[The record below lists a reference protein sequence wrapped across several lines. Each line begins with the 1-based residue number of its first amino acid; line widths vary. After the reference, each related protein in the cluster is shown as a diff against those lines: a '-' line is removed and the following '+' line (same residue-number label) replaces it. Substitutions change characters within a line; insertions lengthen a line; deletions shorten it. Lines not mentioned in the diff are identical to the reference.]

1 MNPAILAALMP
12 WCSSGEGFKPT
23 LCVPRLLGKRWVA
36 TDGRSIAWCPAAPD
50 ARDLLDEPPPDAGA
64 IIGHAEYV
72 WPGSAAGWRAI
83 GVPTLPAG
91 TLTRCRVCE
100 GTGLILEED
109 DQGKDTGAV
118 ALCPCDSCDGTGRML
133 HHGLRLDLQ
142 PPGRAIALD
151 LLLRIAPLTDRIAWS
166 EAANSKG
173 ALLIQARLYRALI
186 MPTVGYIDGAVVIP
200 TVATPPAVE
209 A

>member
-1 MNPAILAALMP
+1 MNPTILAALLP
-12 WCSSGEGFKPT
+12 WCSSGESMTPS
-23 LCVPRLLGKRWVA
+23 LAVPRLLGQRWIA
-36 TDGRSIAWCPAAPD
+36 TDGRSIAWCPADPGD
-50 ARDLLDEPPPDAGA
+50 RDPVDDTPPDAGA

-91 TLTRCRVCE
+91 TITRCRVCE
-100 GTGLILEED
+100 GTGFILEED
-109 DQGKDTGAV
+109 ENGKDTGAV
-118 ALCPCDSCDGTGRML
+118 ALCPCGSCEGTGRTL
-133 HHGLRLDLQ
+133 HHGLRLDCQ

-151 LLLRIAPLTDRIAWS
+151 LLLRIHPLVDRIAWS
-166 EAANSKG
+166 EDANRSG

-186 MPTVGYIDGAVVIP
+186 MPTVGYLDGAVVIP
-200 TVATPPAVE
+200 TVATPPAVP